1 MQNTAA
7 NPAKDCFRLIVQ
19 DRRAIIAEENKAER
33 EAITSR
39 VKMRRDG
46 STFRST
52 SKLEVFAPQPSEL
65 DPAQRASEIR
75 RLRRSR
81 RRGKKNETGDFP
93 TRLSPNRE
101 TASQSLAS
109 SESQTALPLNSDPVV
124 QPVEASTFSVFGAV
138 AALPSWLVSFM
149 VHLALILILALWT
162 WGAHQDQAIH
172 LEIAEIGDSQFDSM
186 TMQIEFEEAT
196 LEDSMDAMESPD
208 VDETDMA
215 LEVELEETVPEI
227 MDDATDPYAMTELP
241 EFAMPTAKPNAG
253 ADAPGKQAMGRDA
266 PQGSGTEFFGTKS
279 YGSDFVFVID
289 ASSSMMSFYRWNRA
303 VRELEATLGL
313 LDEDQNFLVLLY
325 NNRAYMMF
333 GAPTDQK
340 LIPATKE
347 NKKKISQWLQ
357 AAQPFGGTE
366 PGEAVRLALGK
377 KPDAIYF
384 LSDGELRDNTMF
396 NLRFWNKA
404 IKGADGLARKI
415 PIHTILLGSNSGR
428 LTMKTIAEENNGIFT
443 SVN

>member
-1 MQNTAA
+1 M
-7 NPAKDCFRLIVQ
+7 D
-19 DRRAIIAEENKAER
+19 
-33 EAITSR
+33 
-39 VKMRRDG
+39 RDG
-46 STFRST
+46 SIFRST
-52 SKLEVFAPQPSEL
+52 SKLEVLAPQSSDL
-65 DPAQRASEIR
+65 DPAQRTSEIR
-75 RLRRSR
+75 QRRRSR
-81 RRGKKNETGDFP
+81 RIGKKQP
-93 TRLSPNRE
+93 TDKQPAGVSFLSPHSGKQKNALQSSNR
-101 TASQSLAS
+101 SQSQIGIPPSPDPAG
-109 SESQTALPLNSDPVV
+109 QTLE
-124 QPVEASTFSVFGAV
+124 QPIEPPTSSVFGAV
-138 AALPSWLVSFM
+138 AALPSWLVSFI
-149 VHLALILILALWT
+149 VHLTLILILALWT
-162 WGAHQDQAIH
+162 WGAQKDHSIH

-186 TMQIEFEEAT
+186 TMQIEFEDVS
-196 LEDSMDAMESPD
+196 LEDSMDSMDSPD
-208 VDETDMA
+208 LNESDMA
-215 LEVELEETVPEI
+215 LDVELEETVPEVLE
-227 MDDATDPYAMTELP
+227 DELDPYAMTQLP
-241 EFAMPTAKPNAG
+241 EFSLAKTKPNAG
-253 ADAPGKQAMGRDA
+253 ADGPANQAKSGA
-266 PQGSGTEFFGTKS
+266 VPQGSGTEFFGTKS

-289 ASSSMMSFYRWNRA
+289 ASSSMISFYRWVRA
-303 VRELEATLGL
+303 VRELEATLAQLG
-313 LDEDQNFLVLLY
+313 DDQNFLVLLY

-366 PGEAVRLALGK
+366 PGDAIRLALKK

-404 IKGADGLARKI
+404 VKGADGMMRKI